1 MAFIAGKRRWRGCA
15 VGGAG
20 ARIDCAAKLVGEV
33 AVSGAAWREAG
44 AA

>member
-1 MAFIAGKRRWRGCA
+1 M
-15 VGGAG
+15 GGAG

-33 AVSGAAWREAG
+33 AREVAVSGAAWREAG